1 MKVRKWAKGHQRWK
15 RGSGPKVRLNPRD
28 KSTGI
33 VTIEG
38 TSMMFDLWYRKMED
52 VIPQWNA
59 AKLDRAIE
67 LLDGPARVH
76 AQLVELRKR
85 LDR

>member
-1 MKVRKWAKGHQRWK
+1 
-15 RGSGPKVRLNPRD
+15 
-28 KSTGI
+28 